1 MPKPFYIIGPVSGH
15 KDRNQPAFEQAR
27 LRLEKATNSMCD
39 IPHDLIPEEAS
50 WETAMLISINKLTG
64 RSFPSMAPTFR
75 IALLP
80 GWEDSRGAS
89 FEKKVAD
96 NCGIPCK
103 TVDEW
108 IEEAER
114 AALKEAN

>member
-1 MPKPFYIIGPVSGH
+1 MPKPFYIIGPISDY

-64 RSFPSMAPTFR
+64 RCFPSMAPTFFR
-75 IALLP
+75 AGKI
-80 GWEDSRGAS
+80 RGALPS
-89 FEKKVAD
+89 RKKLQ
-96 NCGIPCK
+96 
-103 TVDEW
+103 TS
-108 IEEAER
+108 
-114 AALKEAN
+114 AASLARP

>member
-1 MPKPFYIIGPVSGH
+1 MPKPFYIIGPISDH
-15 KDRNQPAFEQAR
+15 KDRNLPAFEQAR

-80 GWEDSRGAS
+80 GWESSDGV
-89 FEKKVAD
+89 KLMVKVAKAC
-96 NCGIPCK
+96 NMTCK
-103 TVDEW
+103 TVEEW
-108 IEEAER
+108 
-114 AALKEAN
+114 LKEGENDAA

>member
-1 MPKPFYIIGPVSGH
+1 MPKPFYIIGPISDY

-80 GWEDSRGAS
+80 AGKNSGRFLREKSCRHLRHPLQDRRRVDRG
-89 FEKKVAD
+89 
-96 NCGIPCK
+96 G
-103 TVDEW
+103 
-108 IEEAER
+108 
-114 AALKEAN
+114 

>member
-1 MPKPFYIIGPVSGH
+1 MPKPFYIIGPISDH
-15 KDRNQPAFEQAR
+15 KDRNLPAFEQAR
-27 LRLEKATNSMCD
+27 LRLEKATNSKCD

-80 GWEDSRGAS
+80 GWEDSLGAS

-96 NCGIPCK
+96 ICGIPCK

-108 IEEAER
+108 IEEADR
-114 AALKEAN
+114 D